1 MSVLGGIGNV
11 FTTFKGRWRN
21 FEEHVPTEAD
31 FNAGGIDPNDVTIN
45 IDQVRNRSL
54 REAYPEYERREI
66 SLRELWWRHVRPT
79 LSWVGTAGISTSAI
93 DSTNTDS
100 FARLLIQPYE
110 SDLEE
115 DSPGF
120 NFFND
125 LNNLFSRPKIPWET
139 SDGNGGRQQ
148 VLGGPTLD
156 EYTNLIKEQCVE
168 GGNLYEYNSASRS
181 FCEALD
187 GHEEKFELFFK
198 VFHQAALT
206 TYINS
211 GVFGPETRIRDVN
224 DAFMGSPAAF
234 WDNQER
240 AAPGFITGDG
250 NGDQLMETLG
260 IDPIASDEPEQIKGT
275 DAVLEL
281 LQRHQC
287 VLSYKTEQIIRDFF
301 SVQDRSLENILMYN
315 SEDASLIVNTLNKK
329 PNLIDFFN
337 IPTEILS
344 FAVPKIRLFKQ
355 LINEDGS
362 TEPNSEENALEFKF
376 ESFTEGSSL
385 TSITE
390 EGRGRGRGV
399 GIKDATWSF
408 EGTNPEEVTSFID
421 FNLKLFV
428 QNMSDLVDG
437 VDFQEDSDPARQAV
451 FGQREPNILQLLAA
465 GVGGQAASEGNS
477 NTYTVK
483 AVIGWELDPSIDL
496 GTLSSRTEEE
506 SSSIRDAIASTNK
519 WLELTLYTSDISL
532 GQDGTLEISLDYAA
546 SLDEQLSDDSMNILA
561 INIGDSEETAIQSIL
576 RARDIDASNARSRLN
591 DGQAAGSVEPEPCS
605 AGLVRATEIPNP
617 DDPEEQIS
625 LTSEEQAILAAA
637 RADNA
642 SDQNIFNNYNS
653 IFDTLINSSKIYRMY
668 LDETAIIGS
677 ELPQREGDSTVGS
690 QLFRRLRRAG
700 AVGGAASAVL
710 GPVGLA
716 VGGIGGAW
724 AIHRARRPG
733 ASEEVT
739 QENINQF
746 TINSRSFSIEM
757 LEKIPINK
765 IERVIFDQPDD
776 RIATAAPEVDIP
788 EAEEAEEGQTQNER
802 DRDNLRA
809 VREAAGD
816 INYSVDLQLELAN
829 QYSDEDSSVTIDF
842 FRLGDLLDQIIK
854 ELKETP
860 SSSLARRDE
869 EAFKFISGVYTYVDG
884 RGRRKGVNYCDIL
897 VSVDKFRE
905 FFLEKVIRRLR
916 TKYDLKAFIIDMI
929 NEFSF
934 LSGTGACIEGSSSPI
949 RGESR
954 PAFSVFQA
962 PTINF
967 DNLGARM
974 AEDALNDI
982 LPSYFPTNTEG
993 IGNVV
998 PVVLAPEAADFF
1010 AENIESE
1017 SYYGKEQIGNL
1028 SNYFAILSS
1037 NYSLSP
1043 AEGDTQIEKENF
1055 DSRRGIYHIKLGSD
1069 RGLLK
1074 NVNFRKDEVPGR
1086 REQRIIEAG
1095 GFNLSVLREKYDAE
1109 LSLFGCPFLYPG
1121 MYIYIDPS
1129 LIGLGFADQQSSV
1142 AKVLGIGG
1150 YYFIN
1155 KVSNSLNNKLEFET
1169 TLDLIWN
1176 SFGDHE
1182 ECPITII
1189 DSANFSLGEWM
1200 PGEARLPEGGALPE
1214 GDVLPGGEIVVST
1227 PYDRALERGDPN
1239 AVLVRAVA
1247 GGTGGLGTTQNF
1259 QPAPGARF
1267 STPEP

>member
-1 MSVLGGIGNV
+1 MSLMDT

-21 FEEHVPTEAD
+21 FEEHVPTQVD
-31 FNAGGIDPNDVTIN
+31 FNAGDIDPGDVTID
-45 IDQVRNRSL
+45 IDQVSNRNL

-79 LSWVGTAGISTSAI
+79 LSWVGSAGINTNTIDAI
-93 DSTNTDS
+93 ETDS

-110 SDLEE
+110 SGVTHAEGSDGET
-115 DSPGF
+115 F
-120 NFFND
+120 YNR
-125 LNNLFSRPKIPWET
+125 LNELFSIPNTPWET
-139 SDGNGGRQQ
+139 SDGNDGRQ
-148 VLGGPTLD
+148 VFGGPSLD
-156 EYTNLIKEQCVE
+156 EYTNLIKRECAE
-168 GGNLYEYNSASRS
+168 GGSLYEYNDVANS

-211 GVFGPETRIRDVN
+211 GVLGRPPIRGIE

-234 WDNQER
+234 WDNPDS
-240 AAPGFITGDG
+240 AAPGFIIGG
-250 NGDQLMETLG
+250 NNSEQLLENLG
-260 IDPIASDEPEQIKGT
+260 IDPIGRDETPENISGT
-275 DAVLEL
+275 AAVLEL

-287 VLSYKTEQIIRDFF
+287 VLSYKTEQIIKHFF
-301 SVQDRSLENILMYN
+301 SLQDRSLENILMYN
-315 SEDASLIVNTLNKK
+315 SEDASLIVNTLNNK
-329 PNLIDFFN
+329 PELVNFFN
-337 IPTEILS
+337 IPTDILS

-355 LINEDGS
+355 LINEDG
-362 TEPNSEENALEFKF
+362 TTAPNSEEGALEFKF
-376 ESFTEGSSL
+376 ESFTDGSSL

-428 QNMSDLVDG
+428 QNMSDLFDG
-437 VDFQEDSDPARQAV
+437 VDFQDDPDPAHRAV
-451 FGQREPNILQLLAA
+451 FSQREPNILQLLAA
-465 GVGGQAASEGNS
+465 GSGGQAASEGNS

-483 AVIGWELDPSIDL
+483 AVIGWELDSSIDL
-496 GTLSSRTEEE
+496 GAFSSRSTEEKDKIKE
-506 SSSIRDAIASTNK
+506 AIASTNK

-561 INIGDSEETAIQSIL
+561 INVGNSEESAIQSIL
-576 RARDIDASNARSRLN
+576 RARDIDVSNARVRS
-591 DGQAAGSVEPEPCS
+591 DEASYSGDSGEPEACNT
-605 AGLVRATEIPNP
+605 GLVAASEIPNP
-617 DDPEEQIS
+617 NDPEEQIP
-625 LTSEEQAILAAA
+625 LTNEEQALLAAA
-637 RADNA
+637 QADDE

-653 IFDTLINSSKIYRMY
+653 IFNTLINSSKIYRMY
-668 LDETAIIGS
+668 LDEMAIIGS
-677 ELPQREGDSTVGS
+677 ELPQREGGST
-690 QLFRRLRRAG
+690 AG
-700 AVGGAASAVL
+700 DLNA
-710 GPVGLA
+710 
-716 VGGIGGAW
+716 
-724 AIHRARRPG
+724 
-733 ASEEVT
+733 EEA
-739 QENINQF
+739 QENIDEF
-746 TINSRSFSIEM
+746 TINSRSFSIET
-757 LEKIPINK
+757 LEGIPINK
-765 IERVIFDQPDD
+765 IERVPFENTTV
-776 RIATAAPEVDIP
+776 AGTGVDARVVIP
-788 EAEEAEEGQTQNER
+788 EAEEVEEGQTQNEV
-802 DRDNLRA
+802 DRDNLTA

-816 INYSVDLQLELAN
+816 INYSVDLQLELAR

-854 ELKETP
+854 SLKNTP

-869 EAFKFISGVYTYVDG
+869 EAFKFISGVYTYVDS

-949 RGESR
+949 RGETR

-967 DNLGARM
+967 DNLGARL

-982 LPSYFPTNTEG
+982 LPSYALPTNPRDLTGG

-998 PVVLAPEAADFF
+998 PAVLAPGAADFF
-1010 AENIESE
+1010 GENIEPE
-1017 SYYGKEQIGNL
+1017 SYYGAEQIGSL

-1043 AEGDTQIEKENF
+1043 AEGVTQIEKEAF
-1055 DSRRGIYHIKLGSD
+1055 DSNRGIYHIKLGSD

-1142 AKVLGIGG
+1142 AQVLGIGG

-1155 KVSNSLNNKLEFET
+1155 KVSNSLNSELEFET

-1176 SFGDHE
+1176 SFGDHQ
-1182 ECPITII
+1182 ECPIDII
-1189 DSANFSLGEWM
+1189 DSENYSLGEWVV
-1200 PGEARLPEGGALPE
+1200 GQGRLANG
-1214 GDVLPGGEIVVST
+1214 
-1227 PYDRALERGDPN
+1227 
-1239 AVLVRAVA
+1239 
-1247 GGTGGLGTTQNF
+1247 
-1259 QPAPGARF
+1259 QPAPMGSAGEP
-1267 STPEP
+1267 STTTSAANDIVTSAGRNVNSTLSDLGF

>member
-1 MSVLGGIGNV
+1 MSVLGGIGNA

-21 FEEHVPTEAD
+21 FEEHVPTQAD

-45 IDQVRNRSL
+45 IDQVSNRSL

-79 LSWVGTAGISTSAI
+79 LSWVGTAGISTSYI

-100 FARLLIQPYE
+100 FARLLIQPYQ
-110 SDLEE
+110 SGYTFEE
-115 DSPGF
+115 DTPGY
-120 NFFND
+120 NFFNL
-125 LNNLFSRPKIPWET
+125 LNQLFSEPSIAWET
-139 SDGNGGRQQ
+139 SDGNDGRQ
-148 VLGGPTLD
+148 VFGGPSLD
-156 EYTNLIKEQCVE
+156 EYTNLIKRECAE
-168 GGNLYEYNSASRS
+168 GGSLYAYNSAAES

-211 GVFGPETRIRDVN
+211 GVFGPETRIDGIN

-234 WDNQER
+234 WDNPDR
-240 AAPGFITGDG
+240 AAPGFIIG
-250 NGDQLMETLG
+250 NGNSEG
-260 IDPIASDEPEQIKGT
+260 IDPTASDEEPEEIKGT

-437 VDFQEDSDPARQAV
+437 VDFQDGSDPARQAV

-496 GTLSSRTEEE
+496 GTLSSRTVEE
-506 SSSIRDAIASTNK
+506 SESIREAIASTNK
-519 WLELTLYTSDISL
+519 WLELTLYTSNISL

-546 SLDEQLSDDSMNILA
+546 SLDEQLTDDSMNILA
-561 INIGDSEETAIQSIL
+561 INIGDNEETAIQSIL
-576 RARDIDASNARSRLN
+576 RARDIDASNARSRLS

-617 DDPEEQIS
+617 DDPEEQIP

-677 ELPQREGDSTVGS
+677 ELPQREGDSTAGS
-690 QLFRRLRRAG
+690 RRAG
-700 AVGGAASAVL
+700 GIGRALVGGFVVGAS
-710 GPVGLA
+710 GGLSLLPGA
-716 VGGIGGAW
+716 IAGGIGAFRGGRQAVQ
-724 AIHRARRPG
+724 PG
-733 ASEEVT
+733 TSEEIA
-739 QENINQF
+739 QENIDEF

-757 LEKIPINK
+757 LEEIPIDK
-765 IERVIFDQPDD
+765 IERVPFNQ
-776 RIATAAPEVDIP
+776 AAGVFGGTGAPEVDIP
-788 EAEEAEEGQTQNER
+788 EAEEAEEGQTQNEV

-816 INYSVDLQLELAN
+816 INYSVFLQQELAR

-869 EAFKFISGVYTYVDG
+869 EAFKFISGVYTYIDG

-974 AEDALNDI
+974 AEDVLNDI
-982 LPSYFPTNTEG
+982 LPSYALPTNPRDLAGG

-998 PVVLAPEAADFF
+998 PAVLAPGAADFF
-1010 AENIESE
+1010 GENIEPE
-1017 SYYGKEQIGNL
+1017 SFYGKEQIGNL

-1055 DSRRGIYHIKLGSD
+1055 DSKRGIHHIKLGSD

-1086 REQRIIEAG
+1086 REQRMIEAG

-1142 AKVLGIGG
+1142 AQVLGIGG

-1189 DSANFSLGEWM
+1189 DSANFSLGEWI
-1200 PGEARLPEGGALPE
+1200 PGDARLPDGGVLPA
-1214 GDVLPGGEIVVST
+1214 GDVLPEVE
-1227 PYDRALERGDPN
+1227 PEDRAERINLSAAGDY
-1239 AVLVRAVA
+1239 VRAI
-1247 GGTGGLGTTQNF
+1247 GGPDGVVVIPRGGGVRR
-1259 QPAPGARF
+1259 GW
-1267 STPEP
+1267 

>member
-1 MSVLGGIGNV
+1 MGQIN
-11 FTTFKGRWRN
+11 RWRN
-21 FEEHVPTEAD
+21 FQEHVPAD
-31 FNAGGIDPNDVTIN
+31 RDFRAGGVDPDDITLI
-45 IDQVRNRSL
+45 IDQVRNRNL
-54 REAYPEYERREI
+54 RQAYPEYETREI
-66 SLRELWWRHVRPT
+66 SLRELWWRQVRPA
-79 LSWVGTAGISTSAI
+79 LSFVALGGYFGGGTDNDVTQV
-93 DSTNTDS
+93 DS
-100 FARLLIQPYE
+100 FARLLIQPYQ
-110 SDLEE
+110 SGYTFEE
-115 DSPGF
+115 GSAGY
-120 NFFND
+120 NFFNL
-125 LNNLFSRPKIPWET
+125 LNELFSNPNTPWET
-139 SDGNGGRQQ
+139 SGGNGERQ

-156 EYTNLIKEQCVE
+156 EYTNLIINECAV
-168 GGNLYEYNSASRS
+168 GGSLYGYNDAAEN

-206 TYINS
+206 TYVNS
-211 GVFGPETRIRDVN
+211 GVFGLETRIDGIN

-234 WDNQER
+234 WDNPDR
-240 AAPGFITGDG
+240 AAPGFIIPPVLLDSDG
-250 NGDQLMETLG
+250 LLEALD
-260 IDPIASDEPEQIKGT
+260 IDPLARDEEPEEIEGT

-437 VDFQEDSDPARQAV
+437 VDFQDDSDPARQAV

-519 WLELTLYTSDISL
+519 WLELTLYTSNISL

-546 SLDEQLSDDSMNILA
+546 SLDEQLTDDSMNILA
-561 INIGDSEETAIQSIL
+561 INIGDNEETAIQSIL

-617 DDPEEQIS
+617 DDPEEQIP

-677 ELPQREGDSTVGS
+677 ELPQMEGDSTAGS
-690 QLFRRLRRAG
+690 RRAG
-700 AVGGAASAVL
+700 GIL
-710 GPVGLA
+710 RTLA
-716 VGGIGGAW
+716 VGPIAF
-724 AIHRARRPG
+724 RRVLRPG
-733 ASEEVT
+733 TSEEIA
-739 QENINQF
+739 QENIDEF

-757 LEKIPINK
+757 LEEIPINK
-765 IERVIFDQPDD
+765 IERVPFGQ
-776 RIATAAPEVDIP
+776 AAAVISTDGNGAPNVDIP
-788 EAEEAEEGQTQNER
+788 DEEAAEEGQTQNER
-802 DRDNLRA
+802 DRDNLNA

-842 FRLGDLLDQIIK
+842 FRLGDLLDQIIR

-974 AEDALNDI
+974 AEDPLNDI

-1010 AENIESE
+1010 ADNIEPE
-1017 SYYGKEQIGNL
+1017 SFYGKEQIGNL

-1043 AEGDTQIEKENF
+1043 AEGKTQIEKENF
-1055 DSRRGIYHIKLGSD
+1055 DSRRGIHHIKLGSD

-1142 AKVLGIGG
+1142 AQVLGIGG

-1200 PGEARLPEGGALPE
+1200 PGEARLPEGG
-1214 GDVLPGGEIVVST
+1214 VLPAGDAPSEGTFVV
-1227 PYDRALERGDPN
+1227 PDRLDLIRAGS
-1239 AVLVRAVA
+1239 AVPQLHSGRILAR
-1247 GGTGGLGTTQNF
+1247 NF